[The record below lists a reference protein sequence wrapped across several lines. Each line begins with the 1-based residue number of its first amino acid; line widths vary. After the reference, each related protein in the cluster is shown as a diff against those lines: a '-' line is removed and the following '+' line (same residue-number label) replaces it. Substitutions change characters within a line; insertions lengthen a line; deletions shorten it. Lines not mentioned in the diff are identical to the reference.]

1 MDNTNTENKSAE
13 NPVPQPVATGVSGGE
28 PNAQAEPANDPCRQQ
43 ITVEIPAE
51 EVAGQ
56 EEALIQQYSMQARV
70 PGFRKGKVPTGVIR
84 SRFAEQIREE
94 LLERLVPQY
103 FRVAV
108 ISSGHKPISAP
119 SITDLQAPPGEAIRF
134 TASFDVM
141 PEFQLGDYKSIK
153 VEKPNIQIGDE
164 EVDAE
169 LKALQ
174 ERQASFDPVNEDRPL
189 ADGDF
194 AQVSFT
200 AIPKE
205 PDGGV
210 QGEAEKKKHAKPV
223 EPVKMD
229 DVMVEIGSPTTVAE
243 FSENLRG
250 ASAGNE
256 KDFEVA
262 YRADFHDRRLA
273 GKSFTYH
280 VKVNAIKKKTL
291 PELNDDFAKELS
303 PEIETLDKL
312 REMMRENLREQ
323 RQHEAEH
330 EAKEKLIEAL
340 VEQHDFPVPR
350 SMVDHHVGLRLER
363 GLRALAS
370 QGMRTEDMRRLDFRK
385 LRAAQEPAAIKEA
398 KSGLLLHKIADAEN
412 IQVSDEEL
420 NHEIASLAYHTQQ
433 TPEDVRKELSKDD
446 GLERIRARLRGEKAL
461 DFLYSNAG

>member
-1 MDNTNTENKSAE
+1 MDNTNTENRPAE
-13 NPVPQPVATGVSGGE
+13 NPVPQPGAAANSGTE

-51 EVAGQ
+51 EVAEQ
-56 EEALIQQYSMQARV
+56 EQALVQQYSMQARV
-70 PGFRKGKVPTGVIR
+70 PGFRKGKVPAGVIR

-108 ISSGHKPISAP
+108 MSSGHKPISAP
-119 SITDLQAPPGEAIRF
+119 SITDLQAPPGESIRF

-141 PEFQLGDYKSIK
+141 PEFELSDYKSIK

-189 ADGDF
+189 SDGDF

-200 AIPKE
+200 ATPKE
-205 PDGGV
+205 AEGDV
-210 QGEAEKKKHAKPV
+210 QGGAEKKKDAKPI

-229 DVMVEIGSPTTVAE
+229 DVMVEIGSPTTVAQ

-250 ASAGNE
+250 AKAGDE

-262 YRADFHDRRLA
+262 YSTDFHDRRLA
-273 GKSFTYH
+273 GKSFAYH
-280 VKVNAIKKKTL
+280 VKVTAIKKKAL

-330 EAKEKLIEAL
+330 EAKEKLMDTLISK
-340 VEQHDFPVPR
+340 HDFPVPH
-350 SMVDHHVGLRLER
+350 SMVEHHIGLRLER
-363 GLRALAS
+363 GLRALAA
-370 QGMRTEDMRRLDFRK
+370 QGMRTEDMRRMDFRK

-398 KSGLLLHKIADAEN
+398 KGGMLLHRIADAEN

-420 NHEIASLAYHTQQ
+420 NNEIASLAYHTQQ
-433 TPEDVRKELSKDD
+433 TPEDVRKELGKDD